1 MARQYGQQCGVAKA
15 LDLLGERW
23 TLMILRDLC
32 AGSAGFNQLLRA
44 LRGIGPN
51 LLSARLGQLQA
62 HGLVHAGEHGYA
74 LTARG
79 QALRPLLRTLMA
91 TGHFLGLPGA
101 DGDLPV
107 PARTAMGVLFDP
119 LQARDMDRVIEVR
132 VGDEQFTCF
141 VSHGRLRIRDGGAPV
156 TPDVRLQATVEGF
169 NRAGSGAPPGE
180 DFRLRGDAAALR
192 DFRQAFALPLSPLRD
207 TVALFAADAP

>member
-1 MARQYGQQCGVAKA
+1 MSRAYGQQCGVAKA

-62 HGLVHAGEHGYA
+62 SGLVQAGEHGYA
-74 LTARG
+74 LTPRG

-91 TGHFLGLPGA
+91 TGHFLGRPAGG
-101 DGDLPV
+101 GDAPV
-107 PARTAMGVLFDP
+107 PARTVLGVLFDP
-119 LQARDMDRVIEVR
+119 LQASDMERIIEVQ
-132 VGDEQFTCF
+132 VGEERFTCF
-141 VSHGRLRIRDGGAPV
+141 VSHGRLAIRPDAAPV
-156 TPDVRLQATVEGF
+156 IPDVRLQATAAGF
-169 NRAGSGAPPGE
+169 TRAVSGAPPGE

-192 DFRQAFALPLSPLRD
+192 DFRMAFALPMAPLRD
-207 TVALFAADAP
+207 TVALFAGEAG

>member
-1 MARQYGQQCGVAKA
+1 MAREYGQQCGVAKA

-62 HGLVHAGEHGYA
+62 SGLVQAGEHGYA
-74 LTARG
+74 LTPRG

-91 TGHFLGLPGA
+91 TGHFLGLPAG
-101 DGDLPV
+101 DGDAPV
-107 PARTAMGVLFDP
+107 PARTALGVLFDP
-119 LQARDMDRVIEVR
+119 LQASDMERVIEVQ
-132 VGDEQFTCF
+132 VGEELFTCF
-141 VSHGRLRIRDGGAPV
+141 VHRGHLDIRDGAAPLA
-156 TPDVRLQATVEGF
+156 PDVRLLATQEGF
-169 NRAGSGAPPGE
+169 NRAGAGESSGD

-192 DFRQAFALPLSPLRD
+192 DFRRAFALPLTPLRD
-207 TVALFAADAP
+207 TVALFATDAN